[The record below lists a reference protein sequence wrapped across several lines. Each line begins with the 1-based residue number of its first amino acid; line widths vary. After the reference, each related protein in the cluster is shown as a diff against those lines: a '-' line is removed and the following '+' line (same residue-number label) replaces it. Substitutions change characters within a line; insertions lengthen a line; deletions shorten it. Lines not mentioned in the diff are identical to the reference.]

1 MEKLGEKKKNRKF
14 CSVRKFKTL
23 QYLLAIKGSCIKSKK
38 YSRQIW
44 LNINFLS

>member
-1 MEKLGEKKKNRKF
+1 MEKLGGKKKF
-14 CSVRKFKTL
+14 CSVKKFKTL
-23 QYLLAIKGSCIKSKK
+23 QYLLAIKDSSIKGKE